1 MLDWHVAAGAA
12 LATIPLA
19 LVKRITEVHGGR
31 IRVESQGKGLGSTL
45 LFTLGA
51 PARGGAR

>member
-31 IRVESQGKGLGSTL
+31 IRVESQGKGLGSTF